1 MEIRQLRYF
10 VAIADTGSFSE
21 ASRRC
26 YLSQSAISQQIKLL
40 EEEFKTTL
48 FNRTSHSVTL
58 TESGERF
65 LPLARQ
71 ILSDINQCQD
81 QMGDMT
87 QTLQGV
93 LNIGLTFSLEPY
105 IRRAAALYIK
115 VHPQVQL
122 NLRFETIPNL
132 IRLLRAGEIDMAF
145 SIRVEGEDE
154 WVESKPMAE
163 YKLCAILSDTHPLS
177 DKKVL
182 TFDDLRNYSLIL
194 PEDGPN
200 RTNAIQE
207 YLCKEAEGLNIRATV
222 NNPSTLL
229 HMIKQSRCI
238 SILSE
243 WQAKNDPELKAIPI
257 AELSE
262 PFTTYV
268 HRARNIYR
276 KRSGEAFIKMLKEQL

>member
-10 VAIADTGSFSE
+10 TAIADTGSFSE

-26 YLSQSAISQQIKLL
+26 FLSQSAISQQIKLL
-40 EEEFKTTL
+40 EEEFKTLL
-48 FNRTSHSVTL
+48 FNRTSHNVSL
-58 TESGERF
+58 TESGERL
-65 LPLARQ
+65 LPLARK
-71 ILSDINQCQD
+71 ILSDISQCQD
-81 QMGDMT
+81 QMDDLS

-93 LNIGLTFSLEPY
+93 LNVGLTFSLEPY

-115 VHPQVQL
+115 IHPQVQL

-132 IRLLRAGEIDMAF
+132 IRLLRAGDIDMAF
-145 SIRVEGEDE
+145 SIRVEGEDD
-154 WVESKPMAE
+154 WVESEPMAE

-177 DKKVL
+177 DKTVL

-207 YLCKEAEGLNIRATV
+207 YLCKKAEGLNIRATV

-243 WQAKNDPELKAIPI
+243 WQAKNDPDLKAIPI
-257 AELSE
+257 AELAE
-262 PFTTYV
+262 PFTTYA
-268 HRARNIYR
+268 HRARNTYR
-276 KRSGEAFIKMLKEQL
+276 KRSGDAFIKMIKEQL

>member
-105 IRRAAALYIK
+105 IRRTAALYIK

-207 YLCKEAEGLNIRATV
+207 YLCEEAEGLSIRATV